1 MTNQRQE
8 FLDQLCILNDSR
20 DLAAAFIETIHNQI
34 DALQAEIEEA
44 ARIKLEVFW
53 QTEAGQEYWKTCNER
68 THLAN
73 LRGRMKV
80 LQDLRTATLADFE
93 MRGGSA
99 MDRMVKDAI
108 G

>member
-1 MTNQRQE
+1 MPDQRQE
-8 FLDQLCILNDSR
+8 CLNALTCLDDGR

-53 QTEAGQEYWKTCNER
+53 QTEAGQEYWKTCDER
-68 THLAN
+68 MHLAT
-73 LRGRMKV
+73 LRDRMKV
-80 LQDLRTATLADFE
+80 LQDLRTATMADFE
-93 MRGGSA
+93 VRRGGPMA
-99 MDRMVKDAI
+99 RMVKDAI